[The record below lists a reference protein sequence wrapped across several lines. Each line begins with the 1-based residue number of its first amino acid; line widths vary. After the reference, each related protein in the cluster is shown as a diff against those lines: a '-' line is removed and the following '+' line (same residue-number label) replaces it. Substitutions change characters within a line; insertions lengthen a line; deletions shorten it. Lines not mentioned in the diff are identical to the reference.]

1 MSYEPCRMKEALGVK
16 QFGRI
21 VRIPSPTGFD
31 VGDINSYL
39 ILPEEGSRELVLI
52 DTGVGREEAWQALGA
67 GLARFGYRMEDIS
80 LILLTHA
87 HTDHFGQAPRIRR
100 ASGCEIWGHEAI
112 QASVADYL
120 PPPSRVEREKQ
131 FFRRL
136 GFTDAMYDKIFE
148 YRDYVGEI
156 FEPCELDRA
165 LVDGDVIE
173 IDGFHL
179 HTIHTPGHCAEEV
192 VYWQPKSR
200 QMFSGDHL
208 LPDITPVCLLDIPD
222 RPGGERVHAL
232 TQYYQSA
239 DKLLPYDVDYV
250 YPSHGDVFTDHRE
263 LIAGYKLATE
273 RRLLKICRI
282 LREQGPLTPLEVG
295 QHLFPKAW
303 RDQLYAVCSEV
314 MGHLDMLIDEGFVS
328 AGEDAGRLRYTLL
341 SIPEPGSVFRPTGL

>member
-1 MSYEPCRMKEALGVK
+1 MKEALGVK

-21 VRIPSPTGFD
+21 ARIPSPTGFD
-31 VGDINSYL
+31 VGDVNSYL
-39 ILPEEGSRELVLI
+39 ILPEAGSSELVLI
-52 DTGVGREEAWQALGA
+52 DTGVGRDDAWQALGA
-67 GLARFGYRMEDIS
+67 GLAQFGCGVEDIT

-112 QASVADYL
+112 HASVSDYL
-120 PPPSRVEREKQ
+120 PPPPRIEMEKQ

-148 YRDYVGEI
+148 YRDYVGDI
-156 FEPCELDRA
+156 FEPCELDRNLA
-165 LVDGDVIE
+165 DGDVIK
-173 IDGFHL
+173 INGFDL

-192 VYWQPKSR
+192 VFWQPETR

-222 RPGGERVHAL
+222 QPRGERVHAL

-239 DKLLPYDVDYV
+239 DRLLPYEVHCV
-250 YPSHGDVFTDHRE
+250 YPSHGDVFSDHRE

-282 LREQGPLTPLEVG
+282 LQEHGPLTPLEVG
-295 QHLFPKAW
+295 QRLFPKVW
-303 RDQLYAVCSEV
+303 QDQLYAVCSEV
-314 MGHLDMLIDEGFVS
+314 MGHLDMLIEEGFVN
-328 AGEDAGRLRYTLL
+328 AEEDLGLLRYALL
-341 SIPEPGSVFRPTGL
+341 SVPEPGVIFPVVSH